1 MQGVLQRLW
10 TNGESGPIISTGFT
24 MDRDEF
30 VEEAEL
36 TTSFTG
42 RQAEA
47 FYRRHIAGE
56 SRQTTAEAMET
67 SPSNVDNLERAARK
81 KIRQASNLAALL
93 SEVRYGDIDLG
104 TCAECGQ
111 LTTDPQS
118 QSDTDQSLH
127 ERRMLC
133 PDCAK

>member
-1 MQGVLQRLW
+1 
-10 TNGESGPIISTGFT
+10 

-36 TTSFTG
+36 ATSFTG

-47 FYRRHIAGE
+47 FYRRHIADE
-56 SRQTTAEAMET
+56 SRQTAADAMET

-81 KIRQASNLAALL
+81 KIRQASSLVALL
-93 SEVRYGDIDLG
+93 SEVRYGDFDLG

-111 LTTDPQS
+111 LTTDLQPQS
-118 QSDTDQSLH
+118 ESKDGQPLH
-127 ERRMLC
+127 ERQMLC
-133 PDCAK
+133 SDCAK